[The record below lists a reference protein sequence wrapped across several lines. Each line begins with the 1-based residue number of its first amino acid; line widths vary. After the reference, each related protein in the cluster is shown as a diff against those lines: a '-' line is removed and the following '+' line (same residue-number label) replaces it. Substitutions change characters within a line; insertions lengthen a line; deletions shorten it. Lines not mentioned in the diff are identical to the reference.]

1 MFMVNDVIFS
11 KVVLRP
17 AGFNGFCCGIAF
29 FGMKGMTEVSTKNTA
44 LFLRVIATLAFVAM
58 VVVNALANGLPIN
71 GLTTGEVSDL
81 YPNLFTPAGITFS
94 IWSVIYLFL
103 FAFVINTW
111 VRRDDVQITQL
122 LPAFVMT
129 CIFNLTWIVVW
140 HNLLPGLSVVIM
152 LLLLGTLVLLFLRIQ
167 HTFQRNKANIFLVSV
182 PFSIYLAWICV
193 ATIANISAW
202 LVSFNADEFF
212 ISGEAWTL
220 IMMTLAAGIGV
231 LVLLKYQVPEFVAVI
246 AWALTGIFLR
256 WNGSDQMAIQYVS
269 LGLVVALI
277 AFTSFLLVRKNVHA
291 SE

>member
-1 MFMVNDVIFS
+1 
-11 KVVLRP
+11 
-17 AGFNGFCCGIAF
+17 
-29 FGMKGMTEVSTKNTA
+29 MKGMTDISTKNTA
-44 LFLRVIATLAFVAM
+44 LFLRVIATLAFIAM

-71 GLTTGEVSDL
+71 GLTTSEVSDL

-103 FAFVINTW
+103 LAFVINTW

-140 HNLLPGLSVVIM
+140 HNLLPGVSVVIM
-152 LLLLGTLVLLFLRIQ
+152 LLLLVTLVLLFLRIQ
-167 HTFQRNKANIFLVSV
+167 RTFPRNKTNIFLISV

-202 LVSFNADEFF
+202 LVSFNADVFL

-220 IMMTLAAGIGV
+220 IMIAVAAGIGV
-231 LVLLKYQVPEFVAVI
+231 LVFLKYQVPEFVAVI

-256 WNGSDQMAIQYVS
+256 WNGTDQTAIQYVS
-269 LGLVVALI
+269 LGLVITLI
-277 AFTSFLLVRKNVHA
+277 AFTGFLLARKKLHA
-291 SE
+291 S